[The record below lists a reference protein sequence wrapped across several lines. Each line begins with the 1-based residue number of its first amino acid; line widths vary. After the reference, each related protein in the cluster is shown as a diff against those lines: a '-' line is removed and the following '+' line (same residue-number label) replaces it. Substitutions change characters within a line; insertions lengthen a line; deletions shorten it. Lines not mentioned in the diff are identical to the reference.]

1 MGEVVTNKSQYR
13 KAYRGY
19 LAKGALHAL
28 AMFLLVATAGTQAQY
43 ASDTATAHDVT
54 AAVTNV
60 SSPHPVAAPGQSLTQ
75 LPDGSW
81 LAIGGSEHPV
91 DLVLEHASGSR
102 IATLSLHLAQGRS
115 GHSAT
120 LLPDGTVLVFG
131 GVDSGGRALDSAEV
145 VDLSKMTIQS
155 LAATGLLPRA
165 YHSTSVLS
173 DGRVLVA
180 GGVGKD
186 GTPLL
191 QAEIYDPA
199 SHQVEVLD
207 GQLDHARLK
216 HLAAMVGNSSILLWG
231 GSDGDGRILAN
242 GSVYNPAAAQ
252 FSGVGGDQALL
263 MAQSLS
269 NAVPPAV
276 VETRPAGNTTAV
288 PIGKPLMVHFNKRM
302 AVTSLNADT
311 VTLIGPSSVTPVKV
325 VPVEEGALLFV
336 TPAQELQPAAS
347 YTLFINGATDQNG
360 RLLPFTAIGF
370 TTESLSPK
378 TDSSTQAAAKGTNSA
393 STAST
398 PDGVSTKASASAA
411 ASSTKVLAPVQ
422 GKKSVFGSPAYFW
435 LPKSASDL
443 FSLIDQAHATHES
456 LVASIDA
463 SDETWTPGAANYHG
477 KWTSGHGHWGQ
488 YHPPANE
495 TLGRALYG
503 HPEITGAMAKLRPG
517 TVASGM
523 LKKLVPARAL
533 TPERGV
539 TAISGQV
546 LRLNSRPLANVSLS
560 IGNHVV
566 RTDANGEFVL
576 RGVPAGHQVM
586 VIDGGSADEGQR
598 QYGRYEYGIDVVA
611 NQVNVLPF
619 VIWMTRLDSANALNI
634 PSPTNSQTVL
644 TNPKIP
650 GLELRIP
657 AGTVIRDAQGKVV
670 TQLSMTA
677 IPTDQPPFPLP
688 NVPVPTYF
696 TIQPGGAHLEGAN
709 GHVTKGA
716 QLVYPNFTSSA
727 PGSRITFWNYD
738 STGKGWYVY
747 GQGTVTADGKQV
759 MPDPGVV
766 IYEFTGAMVSVDG
779 NAPNS
784 GPAEGGS
791 GPGIG
796 SGSGSGSD
804 PDPTNPS
811 PDPKNKPP
819 HCGDPVDCSTGLF
832 LNEETDF
839 RIPDVMPVVLRR
851 SYRPQD
857 SASRAFGVGT
867 NLSYD
872 MFMVGDMNPYT
883 YQDLILPD
891 GGRIHYP
898 RISAGTSWTDAVY
911 QNVSTPGKF
920 YGSVLKWDLSTGYA
934 WTLTLKDG
942 TVYSFAD
949 EAGSTSARAGAVRA
963 ISDRFGNTLTL
974 TRDGNYNLT
983 QVTSP
988 NGRHLNFIYDSSN
1001 RVTQASDDLGRTSA
1015 YTYDA
1020 IGRLIKVTDP
1030 AGYFEQYTYDAN
1042 SNMLTVTDK
1051 RGNLMVTNTY
1061 DGNGRVSKQ
1070 TYADSTTLLFAYTV
1084 GGNGKVTQTDI
1095 TDQRGIVHRE
1105 IFTSSG
1111 YLSSVIRAMGR
1122 PEQQTT
1128 TYTRDPVTNLLS
1140 TTTDALGRVTS
1151 YTHDALGNLT
1161 QITQLY
1167 GTANPVTSNMQ
1178 YSSQFGLLTQIT
1190 NANGFVTTMSYDGS
1204 GNLVQVQDP
1213 LGHLSNYTYD
1223 VEGRLLTATDANGNT
1238 NSFTYFGGDLVS
1250 AIDAL
1255 GRKMVVRTDAVGRTI
1270 GTVNPLGAQY
1280 STAYDS
1286 LNRIINSVDPN
1297 GSQLQFGFDQNG
1309 NRTSHTDANNHVAA
1323 YTFDAMNHVVTKT
1336 DSLSFSESYGYDPI
1350 GHLIRRIDR
1359 KQQVSGWTYDGLGRV
1374 TQAGF
1379 GATVANPTAY
1389 TSTISQTWDAG
1400 DRLTQVVDSANGTI
1414 GRSYDALDRMTQETT
1429 VQGTVNYT
1437 YDAGGRRTSMTVQGQ
1452 PTVNYTWDNAN
1463 RLSQIQQAAG
1473 ASNGNIAQIVTF
1485 QYDNANRRTLTI
1497 LANGVHVAY
1506 AYDAANQLSGIT
1518 YTQTNGGLIGNL
1530 AYGYDLAGHRTSVSG
1545 SLANVNLP
1553 AAIASGVYNA
1563 NNQLAQWNGV
1573 TYSYDANGNLL
1584 NDSSR
1589 TYTWNA
1595 RDQLTSLAGIS
1606 SASFQYDAVGRRI
1619 GKNIGGATTGY
1630 LYDGGN
1636 FVQEKNGAGA
1646 TAAITANLLT
1656 GGTDETFVR
1665 MTSTSIN
1672 TPLLDAMGSTI
1683 AETNTAQAIITNY
1696 SYDPYGATTQSGIST
1711 GSSQQYAG
1719 RENDST
1725 GLYYNRARYYSPA
1738 AGRFTQEDPIGWA
1751 SRQANNYAYV
1761 GGNPV
1766 TRTDPYGLAPPY
1778 MGVIPGYPGMS
1789 LDQVAQSAVAQGATN
1804 AAQSGNAGG
1813 SPCTPGDLGHNIGLG
1828 AGAGGILGFGAG
1840 VLITANVIGFPE
1852 VEVIEAGGTAAGS
1865 LAVLLTSLSEPAG
1878 SLATG
1883 GLVGSMYG
1891 ATLGGAA
1898 GAGLTNPCSC
1908 Q

>member
-1 MGEVVTNKSQYR
+1 MGTVVTTKDQLGWKGTFGIAK
-13 KAYRGY
+13 KAVY
-19 LAKGALHAL
+19 AV

-43 ASDTATAHDVT
+43 SPDSTSSADSALSLSGRTVSRP
-54 AAVTNV
+54 AAF
-60 SSPHPVAAPGQSLTQ
+60 SGQSLTQ
-75 LPDGSW
+75 LPDGTW
-81 LAIGGSEHPV
+81 LAIGGADHPAA
-91 DLVLEHASGSR
+91 LTLKYSSGSL
-102 IATLSLHLAQGRS
+102 ISALSIHLAQGRS

-131 GVDSGGRALDSAEV
+131 GVDSGGHALDGAEV

-173 DGRVLVA
+173 DGRVLFA

-199 SHQVEVLD
+199 SHLVETLD

-276 VETRPAGNTTAV
+276 VESRPAGNATAV

-311 VTLIGPSSVTPVKV
+311 VTLIGPNSVTPVKI

-456 LVASIDA
+456 LMASIDA
-463 SDETWTPGAANYHG
+463 SDETWTPGPANYHG

-503 HPEITGAMAKLRPG
+503 HPEIAGAMAKLRPG

-533 TPERGV
+533 TPERGA

-716 QLVYPNFTSSA
+716 QLVYPNFTNSA

-766 IYEFTGAMVSVDG
+766 IYEFTGAMVSNNG
-779 NAPNS
+779 NAPNTS
-784 GPAEGGS
+784 PAEGQGT
-791 GPGIG
+791 P
-796 SGSGSGSD
+796 
-804 PDPTNPS
+804 N
-811 PDPKNKPP
+811 
-819 HCGDPVDCSTGLF
+819 CGDPVNCATGIF
-832 LNEETDF
+832 FNDETDLTI
-839 RIPDVMPVVLRR
+839 RDVIPIELRR
-851 SYRPQD
+851 TYRPQD
-857 SASRAFGVGT
+857 SASRAFGIGT

-872 MFMVGDMNPYT
+872 MFTVGDMNPYT

-898 RISAGTSWTDAVY
+898 RISTGTSWTDAVY
-911 QNVSTPGKF
+911 QNTTTPGKYF
-920 YGSVLKWDLSTGYA
+920 GSVLKWDQSTGYA

-949 EAGSTSARAGAVRA
+949 EAGSTSARSAAVRA
-963 ISDRFGNTLTL
+963 ISDRFGNTVTL
-974 TRDGNYNLT
+974 TRDGSFNLT
-983 QVTSP
+983 QITSP
-988 NGRHLNFIYDSSN
+988 NGRHLNLTYDTNN
-1001 RVTQASDDLGRTSA
+1001 RVTQASDDLGRTIVYA
-1015 YTYDA
+1015 YDT
-1020 IGRLIKVTDP
+1020 IGRLVKVTDP
-1030 AGYFEQYTYDAN
+1030 AGNFEQYGYDSS
-1042 SNMLTVTDK
+1042 SNMLNIVDK
-1051 RGNLMVTNTY
+1051 RGNTMVVNVY
-1061 DGNGRVSKQ
+1061 DANGRVTKQ
-1070 TYADSTTLLFAYTV
+1070 TYADGSTMQFAYTLNA
-1084 GGNGKVTQTDI
+1084 GGAVTQADI
-1095 TDQRGIVHRE
+1095 TDQRGFIHRSV
-1105 IFTSSG
+1105 FNAQGLPTS
-1111 YLSSVIRAMGR
+1111 VTKAVGR
-1122 PEQQTT
+1122 PEQQVF
-1128 TYTRDPVTNLLS
+1128 TYSRDSSTGLLNS
-1140 TTTDALGRVTS
+1140 YTDALGRTTS
-1151 YTHDALGNLT
+1151 YSYDSLGNVT
-1161 QITQLY
+1161 QVTRLS
-1167 GTANPVTSNMQ
+1167 GTAGAVATSM
-1178 YSSQFGLLTQIT
+1178 
-1190 NANGFVTTMSYDGS
+1190 VYDPTFS
-1204 GNLVQVQDP
+1204 LP
-1213 LGHLSNYTYD
+1213 TK
-1223 VEGRLLTATDANGNT
+1223 ATDANGNATQYSYDTSGALLQIIDPLNHATTYT
-1238 NSFTYFGGDLVS
+1238 NDSQGRPLTKVDPNGNTTTYYYYAGDLAGMS
-1250 AIDAL
+1250 DAL
-1255 GRKMVVRTDAVGRTI
+1255 GRRSLFVSDAAGR
-1270 GTVNPLGAQY
+1270 
-1280 STAYDS
+1280 
-1286 LNRIINSVDPN
+1286 
-1297 GSQLQFGFDQNG
+1297 
-1309 NRTSHTDANNHVAA
+1309 
-1323 YTFDAMNHVVTKT
+1323 VVTVV
-1336 DSLSFSESYGYDPI
+1336 DPI
-1350 GHLIRRIDR
+1350 G
-1359 KQQVSGWTYDGLGRV
+1359 
-1374 TQAGF
+1374 A
-1379 GATVANPTAY
+1379 
-1389 TSTISQTWDAG
+1389 TSTY
-1400 DRLTQVVDSANGTI
+1400 
-1414 GRSYDALDRMTQETT
+1414 SYDALDEVKTQTDPNGSIIQFTYDPDGNLLSHVDANSHATSFSYDTLNRAASLTDAMSKIESYYYDASGNLSKRTDRKSQVSGWSYDALGRATQIGFGATASSPTT
-1429 VQGTVNYT
+1429 YTSTITQTWDAAGRLSQIVDSVGGTISRTYDGLNRLIQEVTAQGTVNYT
-1437 YDAGGRRTSMTVQGQ
+1437 YDAGGRRLTMTVQGQ
-1452 PTVNYTWDNAN
+1452 PTITYTWDNAN
-1463 RLSQIQQAAG
+1463 RLSQILQAAG
-1473 ASNGNIAQIVTF
+1473 PGNGNIAQTVGF
-1485 QYDNANRRTLTI
+1485 QYDNGNRRTKVTLP
-1497 LANGVHVAY
+1497 NGIKADY
-1506 AYDAANQLSGIT
+1506 AYDAGNQLISIT
-1518 YTQTNGGLIGNL
+1518 YSQTSGVQLGSIS
-1530 AYGYDLAGHRTSVSG
+1530 YGYDLAGRRISVSG
-1545 SLANVNLP
+1545 SLANENLP
-1553 AAIASGVYNA
+1553 AAVSGATYNA
-1563 NNQLAQWNGV
+1563 NNQLANWNGV
-1573 TYSYDANGNLL
+1573 TYGYDLNGNLL
-1584 NDSSR
+1584 TDV
-1589 TYTWNA
+1589 A
-1595 RDQLTSLAGIS
+1595 RNYIWDARNQLAGLNG
-1606 SASFQYDAVGRRI
+1606 SASATFSYDGFGRRI
-1619 GKNIGGATTGY
+1619 GKTVNGIATGFV
-1630 LYDGGN
+1630 YDGGN
-1636 FVQEKNGAGA
+1636 FVQEKNGTG
-1646 TAAITANLLT
+1646 TAATVTANLVT
-1656 GGTDETFVR
+1656 GGIDEIWGR
-1665 MTSTSIN
+1665 QSSAGIS
-1672 TPLLDAMGSTI
+1672 TPLTDALGSVVV
-1683 AETNTAQAIITNY
+1683 E
-1696 SYDPYGATTQSGIST
+1696 T
-1711 GSSQQYAG
+1711 GSSQAVTTTYGFDPYGNTSQTGTNTGNTQQYTG
-1719 RENDST
+1719 RENDGT
-1725 GLYYNRARYYSPA
+1725 GLYYYRARYYNSGT
-1738 AGRFTQEDPIGWA
+1738 GRFVQEDPIGWA
-1751 SRQANNYAYV
+1751 SGQANNYAYV
-1761 GGNPV
+1761 RGNPV
-1766 TRTDPYGLAPPY
+1766 NLTDPLGLLDTPTNPGNTGQTGGGEHGSHGPQNDPNYPGSSLLQRLKKKTPSTDSCALGPTGSCSSEACSGCCSSTFRDADLVDQCNAECASYLPDGGPGPQCLAPP
-1778 MGVIPGYPGMS
+1778 PKKPDAEPPAPAPAP
-1789 LDQVAQSAVAQGATN
+1789 L
-1804 AAQSGNAGG
+1804 AAAPPPN
-1813 SPCTPGDLGHNIGLG
+1813 C
-1828 AGAGGILGFGAG
+1828 
-1840 VLITANVIGFPE
+1840 
-1852 VEVIEAGGTAAGS
+1852 
-1865 LAVLLTSLSEPAG
+1865 PA
-1878 SLATG
+1878 
-1883 GLVGSMYG
+1883 
-1891 ATLGGAA
+1891 
-1898 GAGLTNPCSC
+1898 
-1908 Q
+1908 